1 VHHEEEIVDE
11 WAHALHRGRVRLLRA
26 ADRAPGQGRGVT
38 YEQVDVDGDPAV
50 ARWVEEVNGGPRTVP
65 VVVYPDGSIVT
76 NPEPREVLAAL
87 GH

>member
-1 VHHEEEIVDE
+1 MSGLTLYT
-11 WAHALHRGRVRLLRA
+11 AAGCGFCARLTGRLDKSR
-26 ADRAPGQGRGVT
+26 VT